1 MPSKN
6 FGMVGFLIGLA
17 AGSVVSLLYAPKSGR
32 EFRTDL
38 KKDFPGFLKKAEDI
52 KAKLIDKAKSIAS
65 DISKKS
71 EKFVETSKKLVE
83 GKYPG
88 TVETLEKE
96 FASMKYAINT
106 AVSNYKRSTDFRRI
120 TDKEIDDLFIDFE
133 NEVLPKFIG
142 MGKRKR

>member
-17 AGSVVSLLYAPKSGR
+17 TGSVVSLLYAPKSGR

-38 KKDFPGFLKKAEDI
+38 KKDWPGFLKKAEDI
-52 KAKLIDKAKSIAS
+52 KGKLINKAKSVAT
-65 DISKKS
+65 DISERS
-71 EKFVETSKKLVE
+71 EKFVEASRKMAE
-83 GKYPG
+83 GRYAG

-96 FASMKYAINT
+96 FVSMKHAINT
-106 AVSNYKRSTDFRRI
+106 AVSNYKRSSEFRKSTSR
-120 TDKEIDDLFIDFE
+120 EVDDLFIDFE
-133 NEVLPKFIG
+133 NEVLPKFVG